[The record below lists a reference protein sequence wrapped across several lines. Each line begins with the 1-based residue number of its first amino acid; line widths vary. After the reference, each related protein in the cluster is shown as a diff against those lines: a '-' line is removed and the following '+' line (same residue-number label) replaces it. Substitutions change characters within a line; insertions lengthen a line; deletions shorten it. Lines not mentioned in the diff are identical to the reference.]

1 MLLNPKCLVFESC
14 VFPRAGSTQAG
25 RAGGWLER
33 KGALAAHA
41 GAGMGFLLPGCAFV
55 GIPCQMLQVWVV
67 LQADTQCLHITWGGF
82 TLSLPVPLPLA
93 VASEVHLVLASP
105 VATEPSRAWEWLL
118 SPALPV
124 RQGFLCPE
132 GFIMQKFN
140 CFVCVGQ

>member
-1 MLLNPKCLVFESC
+1 
-14 VFPRAGSTQAG
+14 
-25 RAGGWLER
+25 
-33 KGALAAHA
+33 
-41 GAGMGFLLPGCAFV
+41 MGFLLPGCAFV

-67 LQADTQCLHITWGGF
+67 LQADTQCLHITWVGF

-105 VATEPSRAWEWLL
+105 VATEQGLGVAAQPSTACQAGL
-118 SPALPV
+118 SVP
-124 RQGFLCPE
+124 R